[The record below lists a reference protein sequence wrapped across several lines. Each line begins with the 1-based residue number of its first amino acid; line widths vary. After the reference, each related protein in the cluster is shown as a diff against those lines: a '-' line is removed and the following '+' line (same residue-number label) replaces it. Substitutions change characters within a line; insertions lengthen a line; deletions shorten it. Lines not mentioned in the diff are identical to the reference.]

1 MNKQRTGGESR
12 MDHRSG
18 GQASAG
24 RSERDAARGAVH
36 SFVEVAELRQIM
48 GRLTAIEMLRLLLG
62 ADAPPFGA

>member
-12 MDHRSG
+12 TDHRSG
-18 GQASAG
+18 GQG
-24 RSERDAARGAVH
+24 TSERDALRGAVH

-62 ADAPPFGA
+62 ADAPPSGA

>member
-12 MDHRSG
+12 TDHWSG
-18 GQASAG
+18 GHGS
-24 RSERDAARGAVH
+24 SERDAARGAVH

-62 ADAPPFGA
+62 ADAPPSGA

>member
-12 MDHRSG
+12 TDLRSG
-18 GQASAG
+18 GEG
-24 RSERDAARGAVH
+24 RCERDSLRGAVH

-62 ADAPPFGA
+62 ADAPPAGA

>member
-12 MDHRSG
+12 TDHRSG
-18 GQASAG
+18 GQG
-24 RSERDAARGAVH
+24 ILERDAARGAVH

-62 ADAPPFGA
+62 ADAPPSGA

>member
-12 MDHRSG
+12 TDHRSG
-18 GQASAG
+18 GQAS
-24 RSERDAARGAVH
+24 SERDAARGAVH

-62 ADAPPFGA
+62 ADAPPSGA

>member
-1 MNKQRTGGESR
+1 MNKPPTGGESR
-12 MDHRSG
+12 ADQRSG
-18 GQASAG
+18 GRG

-62 ADAPPFGA
+62 ADAPPYGA

>member
-12 MDHRSG
+12 TDQRSG
-18 GQASAG
+18 GEG

-62 ADAPPFGA
+62 ADAPPHGA

>member
-1 MNKQRTGGESR
+1 MNKQRAGGESR
-12 MDHRSG
+12 TDLRSG
-18 GQASAG
+18 GMG

-62 ADAPPFGA
+62 ADAPPYGA

>member
-12 MDHRSG
+12 TDHRSG
-18 GQASAG
+18 GQG
-24 RSERDAARGAVH
+24 RSEREAGRGAVH

-62 ADAPPFGA
+62 ADAPPSGA

>member
-12 MDHRSG
+12 TDHRSG
-18 GQASAG
+18 VEG

-36 SFVEVAELRQIM
+36 SFVEVGELRQIM

-62 ADAPPFGA
+62 ADAPPSGA

>member
-12 MDHRSG
+12 ADQRSVG
-18 GQASAG
+18 PA

-62 ADAPPFGA
+62 TDASPYGA

>member
-12 MDHRSG
+12 TDHRSG
-18 GQASAG
+18 GQG
-24 RSERDAARGAVH
+24 RSEHDVARGAVH

-62 ADAPPFGA
+62 ADAPPSGA

>member
-1 MNKQRTGGESR
+1 MNKQRAGGASR
-12 MDHRSG
+12 TDVRSG
-18 GQASAG
+18 GMW

-62 ADAPPFGA
+62 ADARPHGA

>member
-1 MNKQRTGGESR
+1 MNKHRTGGESR
-12 MDHRSG
+12 TDHRSG
-18 GQASAG
+18 AQG

-62 ADAPPFGA
+62 ADAPPSGA

>member
-12 MDHRSG
+12 TDQRSG
-18 GQASAG
+18 GQARSG
-24 RSERDAARGAVH
+24 RSERDPVRGAVH

-62 ADAPPFGA
+62 AEAPPSGA